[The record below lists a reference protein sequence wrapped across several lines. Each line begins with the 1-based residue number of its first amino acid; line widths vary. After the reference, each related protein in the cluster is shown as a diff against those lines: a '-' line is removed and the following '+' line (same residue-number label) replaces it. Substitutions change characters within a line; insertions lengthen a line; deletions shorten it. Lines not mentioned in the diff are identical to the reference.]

1 MATKPFPADLATNT
15 SANTPNP
22 TSPALTEP
30 NAAALSTTKHD
41 EQANSSPA
49 TAKKPGVKRQSSTT
63 ATNAAPTK
71 TASLV
76 AKKTRA
82 AKTDNATNKKPNKKS
97 AKPTPA
103 LTATTA
109 DIPTKDNTAS
119 STAKVATDIVHAIK
133 TDPTTRSDVHKKTKD
148 STVAS
153 LTSSAP
159 NTRNNATILAEIQS
173 ENEKQDAPAPTLPLK
188 ELVKQYDSVALLL
201 QGGGALGAY
210 QAGIY
215 EGLHKQ
221 GIKIDR
227 ISGISIGALN
237 TAIIAGN
244 LPQNRLAALKG
255 FWETI
260 TQRNYTPAGFNVYR
274 QMANNLDK
282 MSNIDA
288 VSHFMPWIFENGFLK
303 QQLRALESSTEAFQT
318 MMEGQRGF
326 FKPRYFMPFDTTPNH
341 LSYYT
346 TDKLRETLEKYC
358 DLNLVNDVKRMKVS
372 VSAVNVRTGNFAIFS
387 NENEELH
394 YDHFIASGALP
405 PGFPAVEIDGEFY
418 WDGGMVSNTP
428 LNEILSH
435 EEHLSQLIFQVD
447 LWDARGLVPENM
459 LEIDERV
466 KDIQYSSK
474 TRMVTDFMAQKL
486 RYTRLIKDLLQIIE
500 TNTDMS
506 KIDQQCMA
514 KALDM
519 TDVGVKNVIH
529 LIYHKKSYERGYK
542 DYEFSANSMLDHWTS
557 GLEDIENTFRHPDWF
572 GLPETDEIFVTHD
585 IHQKRKKLSQMN
597 RV

>member
-1 MATKPFPADLATNT
+1 MPTNKFPSELATNT
-15 SANTPNP
+15 ETSAFATDSKNPTPNAQTLEPIQQP
-22 TSPALTEP
+22 TPTTPKPTKTPRKKVVALEDSPKAS
-30 NAAALSTTKHD
+30 STTRKTTVKT
-41 EQANSSPA
+41 S
-49 TAKKPGVKRQSSTT
+49 TAKKPTKATLENDEPAIATTLAPMILESIENTIIPNTHPTPQVTTKDDKPSHINKVANKIVKTLQHSQIT
-63 ATNAAPTK
+63 AMGK
-71 TASLV
+71 TSAQLRKDATQKLKLLSDLENLD
-76 AKKTRA
+76 
-82 AKTDNATNKKPNKKS
+82 TDNEQSQKP
-97 AKPTPA
+97 
-103 LTATTA
+103 
-109 DIPTKDNTAS
+109 
-119 STAKVATDIVHAIK
+119 
-133 TDPTTRSDVHKKTKD
+133 
-148 STVAS
+148 
-153 LTSSAP
+153 
-159 NTRNNATILAEIQS
+159 Q
-173 ENEKQDAPAPTLPLK
+173 LPLK
-188 ELVKQYDSVALLL
+188 ELVKQYDSVSLLL

-244 LPQNRLAALKG
+244 LPQNRLAALQG
-255 FWETI
+255 FWQTI

-274 QMANNLDK
+274 QAANSLDQLSK
-282 MSNIDA
+282 IDA

-303 QQLRALESSTEAFQT
+303 QQLRAMESSSEAFQT

-346 TDKLRETLEKYC
+346 TDKLRETLAKYC
-358 DLNLVNDVKRMKVS
+358 NLELVNDVKRMKVS

-387 NENEELH
+387 NENEELN

-486 RYTRLIKDLLQIIE
+486 RYTRLIKDLLQIIDN
-500 TNTDMS
+500 NTDPDN
-506 KIDQQCMA
+506 IDKEWIE
-514 KALDM
+514 KARDI
-519 TDVGVKNVIH
+519 TEVGVKNVIH

-542 DYEFSANSMLDHWTS
+542 DYEFSATSMQDHWNS

-572 GLPETDEIFVTHD
+572 GLPEDDEIFVTHD

-597 RV
+597 RA

>member
-1 MATKPFPADLATNT
+1 MATAPISTESLDTKKTTETAKQTIINETPVAQTVATVATTPKSEPEKP
-15 SANTPNP
+15 
-22 TSPALTEP
+22 
-30 NAAALSTTKHD
+30 TTKT
-41 EQANSSPA
+41 
-49 TAKKPGVKRQSSTT
+49 TAKPKTATVAKAKTPRKTATKTPTQTAEKIVAEKTVSAKTT
-63 ATNAAPTK
+63 AKSRTTK
-71 TASLV
+71 SLG
-76 AKKTRA
+76 
-82 AKTDNATNKKPNKKS
+82 
-97 AKPTPA
+97 
-103 LTATTA
+103 
-109 DIPTKDNTAS
+109 
-119 STAKVATDIVHAIK
+119 KVTHDIVKAVK
-133 TDPTTRSDVHKKTKD
+133 TDPTISATPKNTSDINDSTLEHLNDVLTKD
-148 STVAS
+148 
-153 LTSSAP
+153 LD
-159 NTRNNATILAEIQS
+159 RNDPKPQ
-173 ENEKQDAPAPTLPLK
+173 LPLK
-188 ELVKQYDSVALLL
+188 ELVKQYDSVSLLL

-215 EGLHKQ
+215 EGLHNQ
-221 GIKIDR
+221 GIEIDR

-244 LPQNRLAALKG
+244 LPENRLPALKA

-260 TQRNYTPAGFNVYR
+260 TQRNYTPSGVNVFR
-274 QMANNLDK
+274 QTAKNLEQFGK
-282 MSNIDA
+282 IDTI
-288 VSHFMPWIFENGFLK
+288 SHFMPWVFENGFLK
-303 QQLRALESSTEAFQT
+303 QQLRILESSSEAFQT

-326 FKPRYFMPFDTTPNH
+326 FKPRYFIPYDTTPNN

-358 DLNLVNDVKRMKVS
+358 DLSLVNDVNRMKVS

-394 YDHFIASGALP
+394 YEHFIASGALP
-405 PGFPAVEIDGEFY
+405 PGFPAVEIEGEFY

-435 EEHLSQLIFQVD
+435 EEHLKQLIFQVD
-447 LWDARGLVPENM
+447 LWDARGLVPETM

-500 TNTDMS
+500 DDPNLDTDDLER
-506 KIDQQCMA
+506 IA
-514 KALDM
+514 TAREM

-529 LIYHKKSYERGYK
+529 LIYHKKTYERGYK
-542 DYEFSANSMLDHWTS
+542 DYEFSGTTMQEHWAS
-557 GLEDIENTFRHPDWF
+557 GLDDIENTFRHPDWF

-585 IHQKRKKLSQMN
+585 IHQKRKKLSQN
-597 RV
+597 